1 MNQKKIYLKNGTQN
15 RHLSQ
20 APKIIKSFKVI
31 WIKYKRKLVTLKEAI
46 ISNYYK
52 NHFDKLVSDEA
63 KTWAYNFKLNMDLIV
78 EFSNPK
84 SLN

>member
-1 MNQKKIYLKNGTQN
+1 
-15 RHLSQ
+15 
-20 APKIIKSFKVI
+20 
-31 WIKYKRKLVTLKEAI
+31 AI